1 MRNRNIIGFLV
12 CCLVI
17 LAASSAVAVES
28 VRVDASSGAPRI
40 LVDGKPVRARMFWG
54 GMGPGVIHL
63 NDAQQVIT
71 FEFLAVSEEPS
82 RATMHFRFGEKAGDI
97 YLDDIRCVDLDA
109 GQDAF
114 PASDFEQGIEG
125 FRKSWNVWPQG
136 AQNTVGTVSVEPG
149 RGSRG
154 SAALHIALKSP
165 ASGRWPD
172 FHIHHQPNIT
182 LHKGHRYR
190 VSLWV
195 KANPSRDLTIAFYR
209 PGTTYE
215 YLGGPPGCFQNQIKL
230 AASAGVDFV
239 SFPVDLPWP
248 KPGQPAD
255 WSAVD
260 HICQMVL
267 EANPRAL
274 LLPRIMMYPPA
285 WWYDAHPDDRMV
297 WDRGTPT
304 MQDVVVASL
313 DYRHD
318 AAERLSALIVHLE
331 EKFGARV
338 AGYHPA
344 GQNTNEWF
352 YQDTWGPGLN
362 GYAKGDLKAWRA
374 WLKSR
379 YRDDAALRVAWRDPQ
394 VTLDAVTVPSPA
406 VRRAAPA
413 GVLRDPLAERQVIDF
428 TVFQQEMMS
437 DCVCRLARAAREASH
452 GRKLVVFF
460 YGYLFEFAP
469 VNNGPATSG
478 HYALRRVLNSPD
490 IDILCSPISY
500 FDRGLGQS
508 SPAMTAAE
516 SVALAGKMWLYED
529 DTRTYLGTGAAPG
542 WEDGV
547 DTIEKTNDELMR
559 NTAQCALRNFGT
571 WWMDLGMTGWFDDPR
586 MWAVMGKLNALDEPL
601 LKKPRPFHPEIAVV
615 IDEASMMRVA
625 AGGGVV
631 TTPGVSET
639 RRALG
644 RTGAPYGQYLQDD
657 VAAGRVHAKMYVFL
671 TAWRLTP
678 SERQRLLASANGS
691 LKLWCYA
698 PGYQEE
704 NGTSLDAM
712 RELTGFQIKK
722 LAKGKAWAEPTEAGR
737 KLGLRKAFGV
747 QQTVEPLFAVAD
759 AKAEEVLATYPD
771 GSAAVAL
778 RRTDRGPS
786 LFVGPP
792 GLTSELLRL
801 AARQAGAHLMTQTDC
816 NVQANGPFLM
826 LHGSEDGPVVLD
838 VGAAGA
844 VRDLFSGERIGEGP
858 KLTLP
863 LRRGETRVLRIPETG
878 YRVP

>member
-1 MRNRNIIGFLV
+1 MI
-12 CCLVI
+12 
-17 LAASSAVAVES
+17 AASSASAVET
-28 VRVDASSGAPRI
+28 VRVDASLGVPRI
-40 LVDGKPVRARMFWG
+40 VVDGKPVRARMFWG
-54 GMGPGVIHL
+54 GMGPGLIHVEK
-63 NDAQQVIT
+63 AEQMIT
-71 FEFLAVSEEPS
+71 FEFLAAQEDAS
-82 RATMHFRFGEKAGDI
+82 RATMHFRFGNTPGDI

-114 PASDFEQGIEG
+114 PISDFEQRMES
-125 FRKSWNVWPQG
+125 FQKSWNIWPQG
-136 AQNTVGTVSVEPG
+136 AQNTVGTVNVEPG
-149 RGSRG
+149 RGFKG
-154 SAALHIALKSP
+154 SAALHIALKAP
-165 ASGRWPD
+165 AAGAWPD
-172 FHIHHQPNIT
+172 FHIYHQPNIT

-190 VSLWV
+190 ISLWV
-195 KANPSRDLTIAFYR
+195 RANPLRDLTIAFYR

-215 YLGGPPGCFQNQIKL
+215 YLGGPPSCFQNQIKL

-248 KPGQPAD
+248 KPGQQVD

-260 HICQMVL
+260 YLCQTVL
-267 EANPRAL
+267 EANPKAL
-274 LLPRIMMYPPA
+274 LLPRIMMYPPV

-297 WDRGTPT
+297 WDHGTPG
-304 MQDVVVASL
+304 MPDVVVAST
-313 DYRHD
+313 DYRRD
-318 AAERLSALIVHLE
+318 AAERLSALIAHLE
-331 EKFGARV
+331 EKFGDHM

-362 GYAKGDLKAWRA
+362 GYAQGDLKAWRV
-374 WLKSR
+374 WLKTR
-379 YRDDAALRVAWRDPQ
+379 YLDDAALRTAWHDPE
-394 VTLDAVTVPSPA
+394 VTLETASVPAPA
-406 VRRAAPA
+406 LRRAAPA
-413 GVLRDPLAERQVIDF
+413 GVLRDPVAERRVIDF
-428 TVFQQEMMS
+428 TVFQQEMMA
-437 DCVCRLARAAREASH
+437 DCVCHLAHAARQASH

-508 SPAMTAAE
+508 APAMTAAE

-547 DTIEKTNDELMR
+547 DTLEKTNNELVR

-571 WWMDLGMTGWFDDPR
+571 WWMDLGMTGWFNDPR
-586 MWAVMGKLNALDEPL
+586 MWEEMSKLKALDEPL
-601 LKKPRPFHPEIAVV
+601 LQTPRPFRPEVAAV
-615 IDEASMMRVA
+615 IDETSMMHVA
-625 AGGGVV
+625 AGGHVAA
-631 TTPGVSET
+631 TPCVSEA

-644 RTGAPYGQYLQDD
+644 RLGAPYGQYLQDD
-657 VAAGRVHAKMYVFL
+657 VAAGRVQAKMYVFL
-671 TAWRLTP
+671 TAWSLVS
-678 SERQRLLASANGS
+678 SERQRLLASVNGS

-698 PGYQEE
+698 PGYQEA

-712 RELTGFQIKK
+712 HELTGFQIKK
-722 LAKGKAWAEPTEAGR
+722 LAGVQAWAEPTTAGR
-737 KLGLRKAFGV
+737 KLGLHKSFGF
-747 QQTVEPLFAVAD
+747 QGRIEPLFAAAD
-759 AKAEEVLATYPD
+759 AKGEEVLATYPD

-801 AARQAGAHLMTQTDC
+801 AARRAGVHLITQTDC

-826 LHGSEDGPVVLD
+826 LHSAQDGSLELD
-838 VGAAGA
+838 AG
-844 VRDLFSGERIGEGP
+844 VSGTIRDLFTRQIVGDGP
-858 KLTLP
+858 KITLP
-863 LRRGETRVLRIPETG
+863 LRRGETRILLIPK
-878 YRVP
+878 P